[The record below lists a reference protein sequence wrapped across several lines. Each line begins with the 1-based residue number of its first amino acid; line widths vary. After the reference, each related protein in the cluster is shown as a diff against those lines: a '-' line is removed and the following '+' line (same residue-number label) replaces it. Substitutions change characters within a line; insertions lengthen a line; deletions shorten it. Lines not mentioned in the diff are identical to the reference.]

1 VLACGMAKRAHAASM
16 YIVHSVVV
24 STRPRPV
31 ALSRYREP
39 LSTAVGA
46 SVRHARV
53 K

>member
-1 VLACGMAKRAHAASM
+1 M
-16 YIVHSVVV
+16 YILHSVVV

-31 ALSRYREP
+31 ALSRFREQP
-39 LSTAVGA
+39 STAIGA

>member
-1 VLACGMAKRAHAASM
+1 VRMAKRAHAASM

-39 LSTAVGA
+39 PATAVGA
-46 SVRHARV
+46 SVPDARV

>member
-1 VLACGMAKRAHAASM
+1 MAKWAHAASM
-16 YIVHSVVV
+16 YILHSVVV
-24 STRPRPV
+24 STRPRPA

-39 LSTAVGA
+39 PSTAVGA

>member
-1 VLACGMAKRAHAASM
+1 MWMAKRAHAASM

-31 ALSRYREP
+31 ALLRYREQS
-39 LSTAVGA
+39 STAVGA
-46 SVRHARV
+46 SVRRARV